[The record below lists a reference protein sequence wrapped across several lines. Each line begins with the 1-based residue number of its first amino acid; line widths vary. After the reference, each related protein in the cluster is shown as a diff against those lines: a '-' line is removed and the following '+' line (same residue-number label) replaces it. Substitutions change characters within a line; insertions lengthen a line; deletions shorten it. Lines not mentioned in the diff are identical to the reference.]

1 MTASSVGASQ
11 SDHRKKA
18 RKRHSFRD
26 YLNPRVAVML
36 ALGFSSG
43 LPFLLVGNTFGFWL
57 ADEGTTLTTIGFIS
71 WVGLAY
77 SLKFLWAPLLDRL
90 DVSGFIKLGHRRGWM
105 ILAQLVTASGLIA
118 MAVLGVSH
126 GLTMLGALALLVAFA
141 AATQDIAIDAWRIE
155 IAKDADE
162 LGLLTSAYTLGFRV
176 ALLCTDSLM
185 LVSAQH
191 LGWPVSYTICGI
203 LMGIGLIASLF
214 AAEPARSQAVMDRQL
229 AEKPLWSPRGFFD
242 AVAGPFIVFF
252 KTYGVIALVM
262 LLAISLYRVPD
273 FMRGPVTNPF
283 YREIGLSK
291 DVIGAV
297 RGTLG
302 LASIFLGVAAGGI
315 LSVRLG
321 YMRALLLGGVM
332 QALGIAAFALLT
344 VAGPNVEV
352 FTAVMCFDDFAISV
366 AGITLV
372 AYMSSLTSL
381 GYTATQYALLSSAYA
396 LAGKFLKGFSGL
408 IIDDLTGHLGRM
420 HAYAVF
426 FIGCAAIG
434 VPALVLFGLLEHQQ
448 SSQRSPKRINPV

>member
-1 MTASSVGASQ
+1 MSATPTSSS
-11 SDHRKKA
+11 KA
-18 RKRHSFRD
+18 ARRRYHIRD
-26 YLNPRVAVML
+26 YFGPRVFVML
-36 ALGFSSG
+36 LLGFSSG

-57 ADEGTTLTTIGFIS
+57 ADEGATLTAIGFIS

-90 DVSGFIKLGHRRGWM
+90 DISGFLKLGHRRGWM
-105 ILAQLVTASGLIA
+105 IATQIAIGAGLVA
-118 MAVLGVSH
+118 MAASGVSH
-126 GLTMLGALALLVAFA
+126 GLAWLGALALLVAFA

-155 IAKDADE
+155 SARDADE
-162 LGLLTSAYTLGFRV
+162 LGLLTSAYTFGFRV
-176 ALLCTDSLM
+176 ALLCTDSLI

-191 LGWPVSYTICGI
+191 LGWPLSYTICGL
-203 LMGIGLIASLF
+203 LMGIGLIASF
-214 AAEPARSQAVMDRQL
+214 CASEPARGEAVLNRQM

-252 KTYGVIALVM
+252 RTYGLAALLM

-273 FMRGPVTNPF
+273 FLRGPVTNPF

-302 LASIFLGVAAGGI
+302 MASIFLGVAAGGFFS
-315 LSVRLG
+315 LRLG
-321 YMRALLLGGVM
+321 YMRALLLGGVL

-344 VAGPNVEV
+344 VTGADVAA

-408 IIDDLTGHLGRM
+408 TIDAMTPHLGRM
-420 HAYAVF
+420 DAYAVF
-426 FIGCAAIG
+426 FIGCG
-434 VPALVLFGLLEHQQ
+434 LMGLPALALFTLLARRQ
-448 SSQRSPKRINPV
+448 SAESITKSAAAL

>member
-1 MTASSVGASQ
+1 MTASGA
-11 SDHRKKA
+11 A
-18 RKRHSFRD
+18 RRRYGFRD
-26 YLNPRVAVML
+26 YMNAKVLVML

-57 ADEGTTLTTIGFIS
+57 ADEGTSLTTIGFIS

-77 SLKFLWAPLLDRL
+77 SLKFVWAPLLDRL
-90 DVSGFIKLGHRRGWM
+90 DVPGLAWLGRRRGWM
-105 ILAQLVTASGLIA
+105 AAAQIVVGLGLFAMAASGTA
-118 MAVLGVSH
+118 H
-126 GLTMLGALALLVAFA
+126 GLVWLGALALVVAFG
-141 AATQDIAIDAWRIE
+141 AATQDIGIDAWRIE
-155 IAKDADE
+155 IAANADE

-191 LGWPVSYTICGI
+191 LGWPLSYTICGV
-203 LMGIGLIASLF
+203 LMGLGLLASLC
-214 AAEPARSQAVMDRQL
+214 AGEPARADAVMDRRQ
-229 AEKPLWSPRGFFD
+229 AEKPLWTARGFFD

-262 LLAISLYRVPD
+262 LLAISLYRLPD

-283 YREIGLSK
+283 YRELGLSK

-302 LASIFLGVAAGGI
+302 LASIFLGVAAGGF
-315 LSVRLG
+315 LSLRLG
-321 YMRALLLGGVM
+321 TMRALLLGGMM

-344 VAGPNVEV
+344 ITGPDVTL

-366 AGITLV
+366 AGVTLV

-408 IIDDLTGHLGRM
+408 TVDALSPHIGRM
-420 HAYAVF
+420 EAYAF
-426 FIGCAAIG
+426 FFVGCGAIG
-434 VPALVLFGLLEHQQ
+434 VPSLLLFALLERRRRAAL
-448 SSQRSPKRINPV
+448 S

>member
-1 MTASSVGASQ
+1 MTAGDSGAAS
-11 SDHRKKA
+11 A
-18 RKRHSFRD
+18 RKRHHFRD
-26 YLNPRVAVML
+26 YLNAHVLVML

-57 ADEGTTLTTIGFIS
+57 ADEGTSLTAIGFIS

-77 SLKFLWAPLLDRL
+77 SLKFVWSPLLDRL
-90 DVSGFIKLGHRRGWM
+90 DVSGFVRLGHRRGWM
-105 ILAQLVTASGLIA
+105 ILAQIVTGAGLVA
-118 MAVLGVSH
+118 MAASGVSH
-126 GLTMLGALALLVAFA
+126 GLVWLGALALLVAFA

-155 IAKDADE
+155 SARDADE
-162 LGLLTSAYTLGFRV
+162 LGLLTSAYTFGFRV

-191 LGWPVSYTICGI
+191 LGWPASYTICGA
-203 LMGIGLIASLF
+203 LMGVGLVASFF
-214 AAEPARSQAVMDRQL
+214 AREPARSQAVLDRQL

-252 KTYGVIALVM
+252 KTYGVIAVVM

-273 FMRGPVTNPF
+273 FMRGPITNPF

-302 LASIFLGVAAGGI
+302 LASIFLGVAAGGFF
-315 LSVRLG
+315 SVRLG
-321 YMRALLLGGVM
+321 YMRALLLGGVI
-332 QALGIAAFALLT
+332 QAIGIAAFALLT
-344 VAGPNVEV
+344 VTGPNVPL

-366 AGITLV
+366 AGVTLV

-408 IIDDLTGHLGRM
+408 LVDGMAEHIGRM

-426 FIGCAAIG
+426 FIACGACGI
-434 VPALVLFGLLEHQQ
+434 PALILFTLLWRKHQGLQ
-448 SSQRSPKRINPV
+448 RINPA

>member
-1 MTASSVGASQ
+1 MTGAG
-11 SDHRKKA
+11 RKK
-18 RKRHSFRD
+18 HSFRD
-26 YLNPRVAVML
+26 YLNPRVLVML

-57 ADEGTTLTTIGFIS
+57 ADEGTSLTAIGFIS

-77 SLKFLWAPLLDRL
+77 TLKFAWSPLLDRL
-90 DVSGFIKLGHRRGWM
+90 DVSGLLRLGHRRGWM
-105 ILAQLVTASGLIA
+105 ILAQLVVGGGLFA
-118 MAVLGVSH
+118 MAASGVSH
-126 GLTMLGALALLVAFA
+126 GLVWLGALALLVAFA
-141 AATQDIAIDAWRIE
+141 AATQDTAIDAWRIE

-162 LGLLTSAYTLGFRV
+162 LGLLTSAYTIGYRV
-176 ALLCTDSLM
+176 ALMCTDALI

-191 LGWPVSYTICGI
+191 LGWPVSYTICGA
-203 LMGIGLIASLF
+203 LMAVGVIASLL
-214 AAEPARSQAVMDRQL
+214 AREPVRGQALLDRQA

-252 KTYGVIALVM
+252 KTYGVAALVM

-273 FMRGPVTNPF
+273 FLRGPVINPF

-302 LASIFLGVAAGGI
+302 LASIFLGVALGGF

-321 YMRALLLGGVM
+321 YMRALLVGGVL
-332 QALGIAAFALLT
+332 QALGIAAFAVLT
-344 VAGPNVEV
+344 VTGADAAV
-352 FTAVMCFDDFAISV
+352 FTAVMCFDDVAISV
-366 AGITLV
+366 AGVTLV

-408 IIDDLTGHLGRM
+408 AIDTMTPHLGRM
-420 HAYAVF
+420 HAYAAF
-426 FIGCAAIG
+426 FIGCGLMGLPALALFVLLWRRAAAINR
-434 VPALVLFGLLEHQQ
+434 A
-448 SSQRSPKRINPV
+448 